1 MKPNEL
7 AGLRAA
13 VESHYGSPLKVH
25 SDFEMLSRCVAISPS
40 TLKRIWGYN
49 TDHQSIS
56 PKSTDILAQ
65 YLGYDNYE
73 DFINSHSLDSDEHQ
87 QLYAA
92 SKIAMLA
99 DKVHSDRFTRA
110 FELYDR
116 CEYREMLESL
126 ESIDEECEV
135 LTKSAE
141 PFIESVNSVIAEMC
155 LKAMAVWS
163 CHYQE
168 EGVIKRIN
176 EIFERAIPLA
186 KSINDHYSL
195 WFIYQNWALW
205 SLLSE
210 DGERALEMYE
220 LAITQGKILQL
231 ESPDENPNELV
242 MVMNDKAFLL
252 TEYERYEEAL
262 QLIEEAQKHKCEP
275 LVGCYLRLNYAKCC
289 TELKHDVDCIE
300 IYKEIIT
307 AIEQL
312 HQEEEPSN
320 ESIKLLAFANFNI
333 GVHCQDIIAEPDPI
347 QAAHYLREAIAI
359 FESRDVPTPEYDYYH
374 SCAVERLRIIEG

>member
-1 MKPNEL
+1 MKPTEL
-7 AGLRAA
+7 IGLRAA

-49 TDHQSIS
+49 TDHQSVS

-65 YLGYDNYE
+65 YLGYDSYE
-73 DFINSHSLDSDEHQ
+73 DFINSHSLGSEEHQ

-99 DKVHSDRFTRA
+99 DKVHSDRFCRA
-110 FELYDR
+110 FELYNSCD
-116 CEYREMLESL
+116 YRAMLDSL

-141 PFIESVNSVIAEMC
+141 PFIETVKSVVAEMC

-163 CHYQE
+163 CNYKH
-168 EGVIKRIN
+168 EGTIEIID

-186 KSINDHYSL
+186 KSINDHYSM

-205 SLLSE
+205 SLLSD
-210 DGERALEMYE
+210 DGERALEIYE
-220 LAITQGKILQL
+220 LSITQGKILQL
-231 ESPDENPNELV
+231 EYPDELPNELV

-252 TEYERYEEAL
+252 TENGRYEEAL
-262 QLIEEAQKHKCEP
+262 EVIIEAQTFDCDP
-275 LVGCYLRLNYAKCC
+275 LVSCFLQLNYAKCC
-289 TELKHDVDCIE
+289 TDLNRQDDCIK
-300 IYKEIIT
+300 IYKEIIKT
-307 AIEQL
+307 IEEL
-312 HQEEEPSN
+312 HKNEDPSN
-320 ESIKLLAFANFNI
+320 ESTKLLAFANFNL
-333 GVHCQDIIAEPDPI
+333 GVHYQELIAEPNPT
-347 QAAHYLREAIAI
+347 QAAHYLREAITI

-374 SCAVERLRIIEG
+374 SCAVERLRIIEE